1 MNYSPDEKFRQ
12 GCFGVCRDAI
22 MQTSLLLKI
31 LGNVIEI
38 KVQRATKLRLS

>member
-22 MQTSLLLKI
+22 MQMSLDS
-31 LGNVIEI
+31 VIEI
-38 KVQRATKLRLS
+38 KAQRATK